1 MQKIMHTSS
10 HTEKYLQQLISETRQ
25 KLLELP
31 VHYPNPTNLNRK
43 IYGNR

>member
-1 MQKIMHTSS
+1 MPTSS
-10 HTEKYLQQLISETRQ
+10 RTEKYLQQLLSQTKR

-31 VHYPNPTNLNRK
+31 VHYPNPTNVNRK